1 MIKNIFVFLNSN
13 SSILKLN
20 FGLLILFANLSQ
32 IPALFNILG
41 KSTSGEI
48 LYENKSSTFF
58 GFQWLYQAV
67 RKCVLTLSIVFF

>member
-1 MIKNIFVFLNSN
+1 MIKNIFVLLNSN

-58 GFQWLYQAV
+58 GFQ
-67 RKCVLTLSIVFF
+67 